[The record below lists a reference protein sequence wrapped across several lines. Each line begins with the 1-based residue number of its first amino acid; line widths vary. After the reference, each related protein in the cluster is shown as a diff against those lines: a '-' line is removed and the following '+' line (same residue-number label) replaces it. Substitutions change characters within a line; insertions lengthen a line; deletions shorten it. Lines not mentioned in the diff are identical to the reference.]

1 MTFAIL
7 MIYFAG
13 VARTVQILSVFATGG
28 IAIGLTLLIG
38 VWFNDDSD
46 DAPDKE
52 TVIQLK
58 KWIRRL
64 FLGLTASVFVL
75 VFVPSEK
82 TLYMLAG
89 ADVAVQVAD
98 KTSPVLNKT
107 LELIE
112 QKLDEELKETGQ
124 EKREGAE

>member
-7 MIYFAG
+7 MIYLAG
-13 VARTVQILSVFATGG
+13 VARTVHILSVFATGG
-28 IAIGLTLLIG
+28 LAIGLTLLIG
-38 VWFNDDSD
+38 VWIDDD
-46 DAPDKE
+46 PDEKPVVE
-52 TVIQLK
+52 LK
-58 KWIRRL
+58 KWIKRL
-64 FLGLTASVFVL
+64 FLGFIASVFVL
-75 VFVPSEK
+75 IFVPSEK

-112 QKLDEELKETGQ
+112 QKLDEELNETKQ
-124 EKREGAE
+124 ENEQ

>member
-7 MIYFAG
+7 MIYLAG

-28 IAIGLTLLIG
+28 LAIGLTLLIG
-38 VWFNDDSD
+38 VWFDDD
-46 DAPDKE
+46 PDKE
-52 TVIQLK
+52 TLIKIK
-58 KWIRRL
+58 KWIKRL
-64 FLGLTASVFVL
+64 FLGLIASVFVL

-112 QKLDEELKETGQ
+112 QKLDEELNETKQ
-124 EKREGAE
+124 EKEQ